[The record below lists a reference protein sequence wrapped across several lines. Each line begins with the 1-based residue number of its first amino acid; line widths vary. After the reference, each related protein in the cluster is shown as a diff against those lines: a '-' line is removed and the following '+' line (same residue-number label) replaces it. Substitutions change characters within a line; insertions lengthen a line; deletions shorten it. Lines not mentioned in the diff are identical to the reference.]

1 MTGAPR
7 GQQKPGPAKPK
18 RHPRPPY
25 PARAVAT
32 DPRRTG
38 IWVGIGVGLAA
49 LVVLG
54 VVLALTRGS
63 FEALLGLPG
72 AEHEIEGSITITD
85 PTGYSGDTD
94 CAGDGAYSD
103 IAEGTSVVVKDV
115 EGTTLS
121 TGALSAGVEDVE
133 DAYVGTCTFFFTL
146 KDVPTD
152 HMLYEIE
159 VGHRRYP
166 DISKALLMP
175 EGWQVDLT
183 ADPPPAQRGTEPME
197 NGRPR
202 QPPVTT
208 PPPALP

>member
-54 VVLALTRGS
+54 VVLAFTRGG

-85 PTGYSGDTD
+85 PTGYSGDSD
-94 CAGDGAYSD
+94 CAGEGAYSD

-121 TGALSAGVEDVE
+121 TGALSAGVEDVDE
-133 DAYVGTCTFFFTL
+133 GDVDECTFFFTL

-152 HMLYEIE
+152 HMFYEVV

-166 DISKALLMP
+166 DISKAALQP
-175 EGWQVDLT
+175 EGWTVDLI
-183 ADPPPAQRGTEPME
+183 AAPAPVQRGTEPLAE
-197 NGRPR
+197 GRPR
-202 QPPVTT
+202 H
-208 PPPALP
+208 LP